1 MKEEAVV
8 AKKEEERKKEEM
20 TKKEV
25 EAKRS
30 KETTKDMVVRWW
42 LGLLQGSSSEDVD
55 DAPVC
60 LSIYAWL
67 YIFIWM
73 NNVASWW
80 MM

>member
-1 MKEEAVV
+1 MKEEMVA
-8 AKKEEERKKEEM
+8 AKKEARKKEET
-20 TKKEV
+20 TKKE

-30 KETTKDMVVRWW
+30 KETTKNMVTRWW
-42 LGLLQGSSSEDVD
+42 SGLLQGSSSKDVD

-60 LSIYAWL
+60 LSIYVLL